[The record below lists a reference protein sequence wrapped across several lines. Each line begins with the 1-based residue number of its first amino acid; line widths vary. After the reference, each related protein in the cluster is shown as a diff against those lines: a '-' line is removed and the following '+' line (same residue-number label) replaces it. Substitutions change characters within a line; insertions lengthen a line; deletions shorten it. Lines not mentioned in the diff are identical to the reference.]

1 MKFELTLLLIVHLF
15 GLLSSRSIDG
25 ESDVSSHHSNIMN
38 HQLMFANPF
47 EWAWADYRKTC
58 VVLLCLMTFS
68 IALNVFFYVKYLAHL
83 VRVNLTRQRIVRLQP
98 TYDINNEL

>member
-25 ESDVSSHHSNIMN
+25 ETEETNHHITN

-47 EWAWADYRKTC
+47 EWAWADYRKTF

-98 TYDINNEL
+98 TYDINSEL